1 MEKLQLIRELR
12 QRTNV
17 SLSLCK
23 RALVQSDWDVEEA
36 IVNLQKMGEVGKAKR
51 AGKATNAGMLYTY
64 LHHNNQIAVLVEV
77 NCETEFS
84 ARTDQFREFCENLAL
99 HIASEAPDYLSVN
112 DIPEDVM
119 IKQREIFAAQVPDK
133 ASESKVEH
141 IINGKLKKWFGQV
154 CLVEQKSVTVDKKT
168 IEQMRA
174 DLVQQISENVIIKRF
189 IRWELGDE

>member
-12 QRTNV
+12 QRTSA

-23 RALVQSDWDVEEA
+23 RALVQSNWDIEEA
-36 IVNLQKMGEVGKAKR
+36 IINLQKMGEISKAKR

-64 LHHNNQIAVLVEV
+64 LHHNNQIAVLIEV

-84 ARTDQFREFCENLAL
+84 ARTDEFCEFCENLAL

-112 DIPEDVM
+112 DIPERVLT
-119 IKQREIFAAQVPDK
+119 KQREIFAAQVPEK
-133 ASESKVEH
+133 VSENKVEH

-154 CLVEQKSVTVDKKT
+154 CLVEQKSVTVNKKT